1 LQQVPA
7 RVKEVQGTGAFLRVT
22 RVDADVYHARMNKTM
37 ASAVV
42 FFAAS
47 VLVGCGG
54 APAPVKP
61 VEKAPE
67 KPAEVAPVA
76 DAKPKGPDPE
86 KVAQC
91 LANANAKRAK
101 FSGEPPK
108 VTVKHIL
115 IKYAGAKNPVES
127 VTRTREEAC
136 LRAIEARDKLVGGA
150 EFDDVVK
157 EFSDEPGA
165 ATRSG
170 SLGSVERAQLAKP
183 FADAAFELSVNQMS
197 DVVETESGFH
207 LIMRTE

>member
-1 LQQVPA
+1 MV
-7 RVKEVQGTGAFLRVT
+7 GTFLRVT
-22 RVDADVYHARMNKTM
+22 RVAADVYHARMNKNM
-37 ASAVV
+37 AVAVV
-42 FFAAS
+42 FVAAAAF
-47 VLVGCGG
+47 VGCGG

-67 KPAEVAPVA
+67 KTAEAAPAA
-76 DAKPKGPDPE
+76 DAKPNGPDPE

-91 LANANAKRAK
+91 FATANAKRAK

-108 VTVKHIL
+108 ITVKHVL

-136 LRAIEARDKLVGGA
+136 MRALEARDKVVGGA

-157 EFSDEPGA
+157 EYSDEPGA
-165 ATRSG
+165 ATRNG
-170 SLGSVERAQLAKP
+170 SIGSVERNDLQKS

-197 DVVETESGFH
+197 DIVETESGFH

>member
-1 LQQVPA
+1 MY
-7 RVKEVQGTGAFLRVT
+7 
-22 RVDADVYHARMNKTM
+22 DARMNKTM
-37 ASAVV
+37 TTAVV

-47 VLVGCGG
+47 VFIGCGG

-67 KPAEVAPVA
+67 KAAEPTPAA

-91 LANANAKRAK
+91 FATANAKRAK

-108 VTVKHIL
+108 ITVKHIL

-136 LRAIEARDKLVGGA
+136 MRALEARDKIVAGA

-157 EFSDEPGA
+157 EYSDEPGA
-165 ATRSG
+165 ATRNG
-170 SLGSVERAQLAKP
+170 SIGSVERAQLAKS
-183 FADAAFELSVNQMS
+183 FADAAFELSLNQMS
-197 DVVETESGFH
+197 DVVESESGFH
-207 LIMRTE
+207 LIVRTE